1 MDNGNLFLDAMDTE
15 TLKSITEIKANKAF
29 ALKLINDLD
38 RIFQTNHE
46 IRDEQNGVNIRM
58 KTSPRVN
65 WYNAFQ
71 FLVNEKGIRFKAT
84 IISSYKGLGDLY
96 EKYKD
101 CGTTCANGFLEE
113 GYKYGEVKFYIPIN
127 RNGDGLKDTLKDII
141 RIMESNGYCKRF

>member
-15 TLKSITEIKANKAF
+15 TLKSIAEIKANKAF

-38 RIFQTNHE
+38 IIFQTNHE
-46 IRDEQNGVNIRM
+46 IRDEQNGVNIHM

-84 IISSYKGLGDLY
+84 ILSSYKGLGDLY

-101 CGTTCANGFLEE
+101 CGTTCDNSFLENNRL
-113 GYKYGEVKFYIPIN
+113 GDVKFYIPIN

-141 RIMESNGYCKRF
+141 RIMQLGGYCKRF